1 MEKVQNLM
9 QSSQNPDLQC
19 QCTRDVSVLT
29 AVEINQDPKLIQE
42 FIVYGVRVDLR
53 EKFWRE
59 VRSLKPSSPLGR
71 GSDAQ
76 VSIARSFGI
85 SGSNDEEE

>member
-1 MEKVQNLM
+1 MYLILCTILLLKWILLKSQIGFAHPQVTCRDKIFLESFVEKVQNLM

-42 FIVYGVRVDLR
+42 FIVYGVRVD
-53 EKFWRE
+53 
-59 VRSLKPSSPLGR
+59 
-71 GSDAQ
+71 
-76 VSIARSFGI
+76 
-85 SGSNDEEE
+85 